1 MALALRGEQ
10 FVERL
15 LQELIDL
22 MPVGV
27 WVADQEGRFVRM
39 NCAAR
44 KIWCAKAHDNLQDTS
59 LFRAWSVAS
68 GEELTPGDWGL
79 QQAVRH
85 GETAE
90 QLMRIRCLDGGE
102 RTIVNTVAP
111 LYDGQGQPT
120 GAVAIN
126 EDVTDLL
133 AIRTLSD
140 RRGELLQT
148 MLDLLPVGVFR
159 FDENGQ
165 IVEANP
171 AARRLWGL
179 DNHSPLPDLE
189 DFQAWDVATGERVM
203 PEGWASNQAL
213 RRGETFREE
222 LLEIRSFTGS
232 MRTIFNSAAPL
243 QLHHAQPIGAV
254 AVNQDVSSLYRT
266 QQQLRTAVRDR
277 EQLLAFVAHDLRNPL
292 AGLMLLASS
301 LEHMAGDDI
310 NPAEI
315 AALAGRMKER
325 VRGLAGLADDLLS
338 ISAGALADASMLHLQ
353 KTSPGQLIRD
363 AVEQHADLFDARGI
377 HLVEQVNPGL
387 PAVMADRKRL
397 QRVWNNLLDNALK
410 HTAPGGH
417 VTVGAVNHGA
427 VTFHVSNSGPALSRD
442 QMHEMF
448 QPFWQAGWDQRGA
461 GLGLAIARAIIEAH
475 GGTIWAESA
484 QGQRVCMKFELPRI
498 ELTRSVQ
505 QELSMPDPGT

>member
-1 MALALRGEQ
+1 M
-10 FVERL
+10 ERL

-27 WVADQEGRFVRM
+27 WVADRQGRFVRM
-39 NCAAR
+39 NSAAR
-44 KIWCAKAHDNLQDTS
+44 NVWRAKAHDNLQDMP
-59 LFRAWSVAS
+59 LFRAWSVDS
-68 GEELTPGDWGL
+68 GEELTPGDWGI

-85 GETAE
+85 GETSE
-90 QLMRIRCLDGGE
+90 QLMRIRCLDGSE

-111 LYDGQGQPT
+111 LYDDKGQPT

-140 RRGELLQT
+140 KRGALLQT

-159 FDENGQ
+159 FDENGR

-189 DFQAWDVATGERVM
+189 DFQAWDVATGERVT

-222 LLEIRSFTGS
+222 LLEIRNFNGS
-232 MRTIFNSAAPL
+232 TRTIFNSAAPL
-243 QLHHAQPIGAV
+243 HLHHARPIGAV

-301 LEHMAGDDI
+301 LENMAGDDT

-315 AALAGRMKER
+315 AALAGRMQER
-325 VRGLAGLADDLLS
+325 VRGLAALVDDLLS

-363 AVEQHADLFDARGI
+363 VVEQHTALFDARGI
-377 HLVEQVNPGL
+377 HLVGQVNPGL
-387 PAVMADRKRL
+387 PAVMADRIRL

-410 HTAPGGH
+410 HTEPGGQ
-417 VTVGAVNHGA
+417 VTLGAVSQGA
-427 VTFHVSNSGPALSRD
+427 VTFHVSNSGPKLSKEQMRD
-442 QMHEMF
+442 MF
-448 QPFWQAGWDQRGA
+448 QPFWQAGRDHRGA
-461 GLGLAIARAIIEAH
+461 GLGLSIARAIIEAH

-498 ELTRSVQ
+498 ELTRQ
-505 QELSMPDPGT
+505 AQTELSMPAPEA